1 MVDWG
6 AGQYEQTAAEL
17 EPVSERIIAAVAIEP
32 SEQLLDIACG
42 TGNAALLAAQAG
54 AQAMGIDSAPRL
66 VEVAAGRAT
75 ALGLSTA
82 TFLVG
87 DAQELPVADA
97 SFDAVVSVFGII
109 FAADPERALSEAMR
123 VLRPGGRALLTAW
136 IPAGAIDEVVGI
148 IGRAVAAA
156 TGSTRGERFRWH
168 DRDAVSELAGRVGA
182 VPAFEDAQLTIT
194 APSPDDYVERQ
205 REHPM
210 QLRAR
215 AVLEPAGT
223 YAEVTERIA
232 ATLRGHNEDPA
243 AFRVTSPYRI
253 IRLHHA
259 AG

>member
-136 IPAGAIDEVVGI
+136 IPAGPIDEVVGI

-156 TGSTRGERFRWH
+156 TGSTRGSAS
-168 DRDAVSELAGRVGA
+168 DG
-182 VPAFEDAQLTIT
+182 TT
-194 APSPDDYVERQ
+194 ATRCPSS
-205 REHPM
+205 
-210 QLRAR
+210 
-215 AVLEPAGT
+215 
-223 YAEVTERIA
+223 
-232 ATLRGHNEDPA
+232 PA
-243 AFRVTSPYRI
+243 AWVRSRRSKTPS
-253 IRLHHA
+253 
-259 AG
+259 